1 MSVLIEEFKKE
12 HSEIVDTLKKVK
24 EYGILTREGQD
35 KLMSVKP
42 SLIEHLDVE
51 DEKFY
56 PVLWKEAEQNI
67 KLKEA
72 LQIFAKDLE
81 NISRVVFGFFDSYDK
96 GVLGDRL
103 SGDFETLFMV
113 IRYRMEN
120 EENIL
125 YGEYEKI
132 YQYLEVLV

>member
-1 MSVLIEEFKKE
+1 MLALLEEFKKE
-12 HSEIVDTLKKVK
+12 HSEIVDTLKEVEKH
-24 EYGILTREGQD
+24 GILTKKGQS
-35 KLMSVKP
+35 KLISVKP
-42 SLIEHLDVE
+42 SLIEHLDEE

-56 PVLWKEAEQNI
+56 PVLWKEAEQNK
-67 KLKEA
+67 KLKEV
-72 LQIFAKDLE
+72 LKIFAKDLE

-125 YGEYEKI
+125 YGEYEKLF
-132 YQYLEVLV
+132 Q

>member
-1 MSVLIEEFKKE
+1 MLALLEEFKKE
-12 HSEIVDTLKKVK
+12 HSGIVDTLKEIK
-24 EYGILTREGQD
+24 EYGILTKEGQA
-35 KLMSVKP
+35 KLISVKP
-42 SLIEHLDVE
+42 SLIEHLDEE

-56 PVLWKEAEQNI
+56 PALWKEAEQNK
-67 KLKEA
+67 KLKEV
-72 LQIFAKDLE
+72 LKIFAKDLE

-113 IRYRMEN
+113 IRYRMDN

-125 YGEYEKI
+125 YSEYEKI
-132 YQYLEVLV
+132 FQ

>member
-1 MSVLIEEFKKE
+1 MSALIEKFKRE
-12 HSEIVDTLKKVK
+12 HSEIVDALKEVK
-24 EYGILTREGQD
+24 EHGIHAKESKA
-35 KLMSVKP
+35 KLMSVKL

-56 PVLWKEAEQNI
+56 PVLWKEAEQNK
-67 KLKEA
+67 KLKEV
-72 LQIFAKDLE
+72 LKIFAKDLE

-96 GVLGDRL
+96 GVSGDRL

-113 IRYRMEN
+113 IRYRMDN

-125 YGEYEKI
+125 YSEYEKI
-132 YQYLEVLV
+132 FQ

>member
-1 MSVLIEEFKKE
+1 MLALLEEFKKE
-12 HSEIVDTLKKVK
+12 HSGIVDTLKKVK

-42 SLIEHLDVE
+42 SLIEHLDEE

-67 KLKEA
+67 KLKEV

-81 NISRVVFGFFDSYDK
+81 NISRVVFRFFDSYDK
-96 GVLGDRL
+96 GVLDDRL
-103 SGDFETLFMV
+103 SGDFETLFTV

-125 YGEYEKI
+125 YDEYEKI
-132 YQYLEVLV
+132 FQ

>member
-1 MSVLIEEFKKE
+1 MLALLEEFKKE
-12 HSEIVDTLKKVK
+12 HSEIVDTLKEVEK
-24 EYGILTREGQD
+24 YGILTKKGQS
-35 KLMSVKP
+35 KLISVKP
-42 SLIEHLDVE
+42 SLIEHLDEE

-56 PVLWKEAEQNI
+56 PVLWKEAEQNK
-67 KLKEA
+67 KLKEV
-72 LQIFAKDLE
+72 LKIFAKDLE
-81 NISRVVFGFFDSYDK
+81 NISRVVFGFYDSYDK

-132 YQYLEVLV
+132 FQ

>member
-1 MSVLIEEFKKE
+1 MLALLEEFKKE
-12 HSEIVDTLKKVK
+12 HSEIVDTLKEVK
-24 EYGILTREGQD
+24 KYGILTKKGQS
-35 KLMSVKP
+35 KLISVKP
-42 SLIEHLDVE
+42 SLIEHLDEE

-56 PVLWKEAEQNI
+56 PVLWKEAEQNK
-67 KLKEA
+67 KLKEV
-72 LQIFAKDLE
+72 LKIFAKDLE
-81 NISRVVFGFFDSYDK
+81 NISRVVFGFYDSYDK

-113 IRYRMEN
+113 ILYRMEN

-132 YQYLEVLV
+132 FQ

>member
-1 MSVLIEEFKKE
+1 
-12 HSEIVDTLKKVK
+12 
-24 EYGILTREGQD
+24 
-35 KLMSVKP
+35 MSVKP
-42 SLIEHLDVE
+42 SLIEHLDEE

-67 KLKEA
+67 KLKEV

-81 NISRVVFGFFDSYDK
+81 NISRVVFRFFDSYDK
-96 GVLGDRL
+96 GVLDDRL
-103 SGDFETLFMV
+103 SGDFETLFTV

-125 YGEYEKI
+125 YGEYDK
-132 YQYLEVLV
+132 LNKL

>member
-1 MSVLIEEFKKE
+1 MLALLEEFKKE

-42 SLIEHLDVE
+42 SLIEHLDEE

-67 KLKEA
+67 KLKEV

-81 NISRVVFGFFDSYDK
+81 NISRVVFRFFDSYDK
-96 GVLGDRL
+96 GVLDDRL
-103 SGDFETLFMV
+103 SGDFETLFTV

-125 YGEYEKI
+125 YDEYEKI
-132 YQYLEVLV
+132 FQ